1 MLWPFYFLK
10 YDLLSIMISVAIELT
25 TIFKKLTKKVDK
37 Y

>member
-25 TIFKKLTKKVDK
+25 IIFKKINLKG
-37 Y
+37 